1 MTSRID
7 FLTQPEVKEFI
18 RENVNADPNKLILN
32 PPASFR
38 ANIKE
43 IASQILS
50 RQKAKGKLE
59 SWASNFDIIMPPPL
73 SIEQASSDTTSQYKR
88 NLIGGKHLVD
98 LTGGMG
104 IDCFSLSESF
114 ERTSYVER
122 DPDLCEVFRHNSK
135 VHKRK
140 IDLIN
145 STAEDYLK
153 HHSLDTQ
160 NVIAYIDPAR
170 RDQSKKRVFRIA
182 DCSPNLTE
190 LMPALS
196 KKTSQVLVK
205 YSPLL
210 AVSSLIKSIDHI
222 KELYVVSVKNDCK
235 ELPLLI
241 DFSFKGESQIKCI
254 NLETDQQA
262 FSFSMKEEH
271 SASPVYGNYKQFIY
285 EPNSS
290 IMKAGA
296 FNKVA
301 EIFNV
306 SKLAN
311 NTHLYTSNEIIESF
325 PGRIYQVIDT
335 VNKKSIK
342 AYAKDGKINV
352 ITRNYPLNPQELKKK
367 WKLKDGGR
375 YYLLAFSDQN
385 NKAQM
390 IIANRFDQ

>member
-1 MTSRID
+1 M
-7 FLTQPEVKEFI
+7 
-18 RENVNADPNKLILN
+18 
-32 PPASFR
+32 
-38 ANIKE
+38 
-43 IASQILS
+43 S
-50 RQKAKGKLE
+50 RQKAKGKLD
-59 SWASNFDIIMPPPL
+59 SWSSNYDIVMPPPL
-73 SIEQASSDTTSQYKR
+73 SIEQASSEATSQYKR
-88 NLIGGKHLVD
+88 NLISGKYLVD

-114 ERTSYVER
+114 EKTSYVEQ
-122 DPDLCEVFRHNSK
+122 DPDLCEVFRYNSK
-135 VHKRK
+135 VYKRK
-140 IDLIN
+140 IDIIN

-153 HHSLDTQ
+153 HHSLETQ
-160 NVIAYIDPAR
+160 SIIAYIDPAR
-170 RDQSKKRVFRIA
+170 RDQSKKRVFRVE

-190 LMPALS
+190 LISALS
-196 KKTSQVLVK
+196 KNASQVLVK

-210 AVSSLIKSIDHI
+210 DISSIIKSISHI
-222 KELYVVSVKNDCK
+222 NELHVVSVKNDCK
-235 ELPLLI
+235 ELLLLI
-241 DFSFKGESQIKCI
+241 DFSFEGESQIKCI
-254 NLETDQQA
+254 NLETGQPA

-325 PGRIYQVIDT
+325 PGRIYQVIDV

-342 AYAKDGKINV
+342 ANAKDGKINV
-352 ITRNYPLNPQELKKK
+352 ITRNYPLTPQELKKK
-367 WKLKDGGR
+367 WKLKDGGDR
-375 YYLLAFSDQN
+375 FLLAFRDQHG
-385 NKAQM
+385 KAHM
-390 IIANRFDQ
+390 VIANRFDV

>member
-210 AVSSLIKSIDHI
+210 DVSSLIKSIDHI

-235 ELPLLI
+235 ELLLLI

-335 VNKKSIK
+335 VNKKSLIFR
-342 AYAKDGKINV
+342 I
-352 ITRNYPLNPQELKKK
+352 
-367 WKLKDGGR
+367 
-375 YYLLAFSDQN
+375 
-385 NKAQM
+385 
-390 IIANRFDQ
+390 

>member
-1 MTSRID
+1 
-7 FLTQPEVKEFI
+7 
-18 RENVNADPNKLILN
+18 
-32 PPASFR
+32 
-38 ANIKE
+38 
-43 IASQILS
+43 
-50 RQKAKGKLE
+50 
-59 SWASNFDIIMPPPL
+59 
-73 SIEQASSDTTSQYKR
+73 
-88 NLIGGKHLVD
+88 
-98 LTGGMG
+98 
-104 IDCFSLSESF
+104 
-114 ERTSYVER
+114 
-122 DPDLCEVFRHNSK
+122 
-135 VHKRK
+135 
-140 IDLIN
+140 
-145 STAEDYLK
+145 
-153 HHSLDTQ
+153 
-160 NVIAYIDPAR
+160 
-170 RDQSKKRVFRIA
+170 
-182 DCSPNLTE
+182 
-190 LMPALS
+190 
-196 KKTSQVLVK
+196 
-205 YSPLL
+205 
-210 AVSSLIKSIDHI
+210 
-222 KELYVVSVKNDCK
+222 
-235 ELPLLI
+235 
-241 DFSFKGESQIKCI
+241 
-254 NLETDQQA
+254 
-262 FSFSMKEEH
+262 MKEEH